1 MSAFPYKKLAVRIR
15 FALCHKDIKKFMF
28 MSQIWPPQRTAR
40 SSLLSHFYQ
49 SLLGAQSKKSSHAAL
64 NSKMAN
70 AQVLRS
76 PLRKLFVKP

>member
-15 FALCHKDIKKFMF
+15 FALCHKDKSIC
-28 MSQIWPPQRTAR
+28 SCPGYGPLSA
-40 SSLLSHFYQ
+40 SLLSHFCH

-70 AQVLRS
+70 ARVLRS
-76 PLRKLFVKP
+76 PLRKSRL